1 MRFIGVSDAHTDDV
15 ATLSGAN
22 VRRDVNST
30 MTASPANLKTKTS
43 SPAERQVVDKI
54 YQNIH
59 HPIGDHGGNSMN
71 IQYFCDGFWDPR
83 ILFSFLISQ
92 ANIVRLDSSIL
103 MATSRGGDSRDSTKW
118 NLKSKQIFSLIS
130 FGQLSSLN

>member
-30 MTASPANLKTKTS
+30 MTASPANLKRKTS

-71 IQYFCDGFWDPR
+71 IQYFCDGFWHPR
-83 ILFSFLISQ
+83 NLVLFLDFTGQ
-92 ANIVRLDSSIL
+92 HCPPGFKYFDGNIKG
-103 MATSRGGDSRDSTKW
+103 RGFKRFNKVEPE
-118 NLKSKQIFSLIS
+118 K
-130 FGQLSSLN
+130 

>member
-54 YQNIH
+54 YQNIPKYSSSNCGVWRKLNEY
-59 HPIGDHGGNSMN
+59 PILLR
-71 IQYFCDGFWDPR
+71 W
-83 ILFSFLISQ
+83 FLASQ
-92 ANIVRLDSSIL
+92 
-103 MATSRGGDSRDSTKW
+103 
-118 NLKSKQIFSLIS
+118 KSCSLS
-130 FGQLSSLN
+130 